1 MADYAGAY
9 GVAVVTPSPHFST
22 GRGGPM
28 RGIIQSWGS
37 EWGRNRNL
45 GSNIRN
51 KELARMSQR
60 EYTLMKLGQWGA
72 QNIINRRKA
81 GIPVPKRHTS
91 EHFGRYTSGAEMS
104 ASGVVSR
111 MVAKTLAGV
120 EMMEASKQA
129 QMETRYG
136 MQYYRAVKGQATAK
150 QQREARGAPTV
161 SQAQAA
167 AKALAAAKA
176 EAEKKDTM
184 IVGGAVVLRSMVG
197 KDTVS
202 DDGYVTG
209 TGVGT
214 STKPQK
220 VWKRTSGD
228 GKVQTVREVQDP
240 TTGEIIQVDE
250 EGKRV
255 FPVDYINE
263 GQVSQARYTPG
274 IEELAPVTKPKRPY
288 RPKQPIRRTSQTP
301 GVQHNRP
308 NNQIQDPELS
318 QAVDRVQQEPVN
330 VERGSGIPRESQI
343 NQTPPPQR
351 TSFYSVKNMKSKS
364 RERF

>member
-28 RGIIQSWGS
+28 RGIIQSWGR
-37 EWGRNRNL
+37 EWGENRNL

-60 EYTLMKLGQWGA
+60 EFTLMKLGQWGA

-91 EHFGRYTSGAEMS
+91 ENFGRYTSGAEMS
-104 ASGVVSR
+104 ATGVVSR
-111 MVAKTLAGV
+111 MVSKTLAGV

-136 MQYYRAVKGQATAK
+136 MQYYAAVKGQATAK
-150 QQREARGAPTV
+150 QQRETRIVT
-161 SQAQAA
+161 
-167 AKALAAAKA
+167 AKS

-197 KDTVS
+197 QDTVS

-288 RPKQPIRRTSQTP
+288 SPKQPIRRTSQTP

>member
-1 MADYAGAY
+1 
-9 GVAVVTPSPHFST
+9 
-22 GRGGPM
+22 
-28 RGIIQSWGS
+28 
-37 EWGRNRNL
+37 
-45 GSNIRN
+45 
-51 KELARMSQR
+51 
-60 EYTLMKLGQWGA
+60 
-72 QNIINRRKA
+72 
-81 GIPVPKRHTS
+81 
-91 EHFGRYTSGAEMS
+91 
-104 ASGVVSR
+104 
-111 MVAKTLAGV
+111 
-120 EMMEASKQA
+120 
-129 QMETRYG
+129 
-136 MQYYRAVKGQATAK
+136 
-150 QQREARGAPTV
+150 
-161 SQAQAA
+161 
-167 AKALAAAKA
+167 
-176 EAEKKDTM
+176 M

-330 VERGSGIPRESQI
+330 VERGAGIPRESQI

>member
-28 RGIIQSWGS
+28 RGIIQSWGR
-37 EWGRNRNL
+37 EWGIERSKQ
-45 GSNIRN
+45 GSPWRVGDSSQ
-51 KELARMSQR
+51 SQR
-60 EYTLMKLGQWGA
+60 NFTLMKLGQWGA

-81 GIPVPKRHTS
+81 GIPVPKRHTT

-136 MQYYRAVKGQATAK
+136 MQYYAAVKGQATAK
-150 QQREARGAPTV
+150 QQRETRIAT
-161 SQAQAA
+161 
-167 AKALAAAKA
+167 AKAV
-176 EAEKKDTM
+176 AEKKDTM

-197 KDTVS
+197 QDTVS
-202 DDGYVTG
+202 DDGLVTG

-214 STKPQK
+214 STGKPQK
-220 VWKRTSGD
+220 VWKHASGD
-228 GKVQTVREVQDP
+228 GKVQTVRKVQDP

-250 EGKRV
+250 QGKRV
-255 FPVDYINE
+255 FSVDYINE
-263 GQVSQARYTPG
+263 SQIAQARFIPG
-274 IEELAPVTKPKRPY
+274 IEESAPRTMPKRPY
-288 RPKQPIRRTSQTP
+288 RPKQPVRRGQTP
-301 GVQHNRP
+301 NR
-308 NNQIQDPELS
+308 QIQDPELS
-318 QAVDRVQQEPVN
+318 QAIDRVQQEPVN
-330 VERGSGIPRESQI
+330 IERGSGIPIEAQIPRESQI
-343 NQTPPPQR
+343 NQTPLPQR
-351 TSFYSVKNMKSKS
+351 TSFYSVKSMKSKS
-364 RERF
+364 LRGSRF

>member
-28 RGIIQSWGS
+28 RGIIQSWGR
-37 EWGRNRNL
+37 EWGIERSKQ
-45 GSNIRN
+45 GSPWRVGDSSQ
-51 KELARMSQR
+51 SQR
-60 EYTLMKLGQWGA
+60 NFTLMKLGQWGA

-111 MVAKTLAGV
+111 MISKTLAGV

-136 MQYYRAVKGQATAK
+136 MQYYAAVKGQATAK
-150 QQREARGAPTV
+150 QQRETRIVT
-161 SQAQAA
+161 
-167 AKALAAAKA
+167 AKA